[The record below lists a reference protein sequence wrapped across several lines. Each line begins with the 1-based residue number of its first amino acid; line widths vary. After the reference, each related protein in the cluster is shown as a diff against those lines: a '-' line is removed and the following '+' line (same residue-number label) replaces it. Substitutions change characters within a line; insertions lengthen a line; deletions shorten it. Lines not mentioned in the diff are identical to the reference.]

1 MTYRIKYRLIRNI
14 LSDYLS
20 FDELDINV
28 VNINTVLTIDI
39 NDEYNCV
46 LSINSDDAVE
56 FTADKFFVEKLQM
69 FEIKYKIAK
78 VVEYLEPG
86 DSFLIFDEDSEVN
99 VKLVDGFGSHIVL
112 IGNIDYVISVPV
124 SEDFNDEDIDDIV
137 LGFGRY
143 EKCSGF
149 PDASLKIKLPENIF
163 SRLSIEM
170 FQTNLF
176 V

>member
-1 MTYRIKYRLIRNI
+1 MFRNCI
-14 LSDYLS
+14 DY
-20 FDELDINV
+20 DIEV
-28 VNINTVLTIDI
+28 VTLK
-39 NDEYNCV
+39 
-46 LSINSDDAVE
+46 SA
-56 FTADKFFVEKLQM
+56 
-69 FEIKYKIAK
+69 
-78 VVEYLEPG
+78 G
-86 DSFLIFDEDSEVN
+86 
-99 VKLVDGFGSHIVL
+99 L